1 MLIHRMKSVWLSF
14 INYGGNILKRILV
27 VDDEMAIV
35 TLLKYNLETAGY
47 QVMVAMD
54 GQKAFDEAVTDQYD
68 FILLDLMLPKLDGL
82 EVTKRLRQEKIKTPI
97 MILTAKGEEYDKVI
111 GLELG
116 ADDYLTKP
124 FSPREVLARIKAIA
138 RRTTEA
144 TDEET
149 PATSSKKS
157 QEIYQFPDFTIDL
170 VNYSVT
176 RNGEKI
182 KLTPKEFEL
191 LAYFVKRPQRVLSRD
206 KLLNGVW
213 GFDYVGQTRMVDMH
227 VSHLREKIEH
237 DPHQPQY
244 IETVRGFGY
253 RFEGEANQD
262 H

>member
-1 MLIHRMKSVWLSF
+1 
-14 INYGGNILKRILV
+14 LKKILV

-35 TLLKYNLETAGY
+35 TLLKYNLENAGY
-47 QVMVAMD
+47 EVAVALD
-54 GQKAFDEAVTDQYD
+54 GQQAFSQAVTGEYD
-68 FILLDLMLPKLDGL
+68 FILLDLMLPKMDGL

-138 RRTTEA
+138 RRTEDDQNTAEPN
-144 TDEET
+144 E
-149 PATSSKKS
+149 PATVKR
-157 QEIYQFPDFTIDL
+157 EFYEFPDFTIDL
-170 VNYSVT
+170 TDYSVT
-176 RNGEKI
+176 KGGQKV

-191 LAYFVKRPQRVLSRD
+191 LAYFVKRPHQVLSRD

-227 VSHLREKIEH
+227 VSHLREKIEN
-237 DPHQPQY
+237 DPKNPKY
-244 IETVRGFGY
+244 IATVRGFGY
-253 RFEGEANQD
+253 RFEGGQD
-262 H
+262 QNS